1 MSSHA
6 RNLRIASEIRRADC
20 LADVPCNRC
29 FFEDH
34 KCYIMPDESRR
45 LKCAEC
51 TRAGKPCVNMSWAS
65 LDRTR
70 EEYEK
75 KVQEDEALLA
85 TVISRLLRNKKIL
98 KQANECAKAK
108 AMCLASEMIES
119 GELDMAEDIVD
130 CPVRTIGMSL
140 SPTVWTTLGY
150 IEDAVERHSTP
161 LVVPGSS

>member
-1 MSSHA
+1 
-6 RNLRIASEIRRADC
+6 
-20 LADVPCNRC
+20 
-29 FFEDH
+29 
-34 KCYIMPDESRR
+34 
-45 LKCAEC
+45 
-51 TRAGKPCVNMSWAS
+51 MSWAS

-98 KQANECAKAK
+98 KQANERAKAK

-140 SPTVWTTLGY
+140 SPTVLVAPRCSPVSHNLFDFPFGFS
-150 IEDAVERHSTP
+150 IS
-161 LVVPGSS
+161 LVVKVLLDWGPRVGWFQ